1 MTKYF
6 YGGVNRLLN
15 KIEYNFKVI
24 IVEHNRSFNEKI
36 VKFLKEKNI
45 SVKGLCMIKDIIYS
59 LEEDSKDI
67 LLFIDY
73 GLVKSMEK
81 SLLKK
86 IDGSKNRVK
95 FIIMDSY
102 YSEEAALE
110 AVSMG
115 YYDYIVKDYM
125 FFKALPYVI
134 YKFAKQTETEFKLIE
149 AQKKVKESEER
160 YRLAI
165 DGIND
170 GIWDWNIKDNSVFFS
185 PRWKAMIGFKENEME
200 NTFEE
205 WESLIHDED
214 RIFVLDKLEG
224 YLNGKKSHYKV
235 EYRIKTKS
243 GKYKWITSRG
253 QAIWDEEGNPI
264 RMVGSHTDI
273 TKQKETQEKLYNMA
287 YYDMVTG
294 LPNRRFLLENLEKY
308 IEYKPFYEEFA
319 ILFLDLDKFK
329 DVNDTFGHDA
339 GDLLLK
345 DTGEILKKY
354 LNEGD
359 IIARWAGDEFV
370 ILKKAIKGVKE
381 IENFCQR
388 IVDCFSN
395 PWIIEEHEFYITTSI
410 GIALYPKNG
419 RNAKE
424 LLKKADSA
432 MYYAKAE
439 GKNGYEFFDSGINDK
454 LLKKLKLE
462 SKLRT
467 AVKNEEF
474 MLMYQPQFD
483 TKTKKIIGAEA
494 LIRWNHPQ
502 EGIISPDKFIPI
514 AEESGVIVAIGE
526 WVLRTAA
533 IQQKE
538 WQNRGLPPLS
548 VGVNLSAHQFQQKNL
563 VLCIKS
569 VLEETGLP
577 PHLLE
582 LEITEGTA
590 LRNIS
595 YTINILKQL
604 IDMGVRIAL
613 DDFGT
618 GYSSLNYLKQL
629 PIHSLKID
637 RSFLEDIPTDS
648 AQVSIAKTIID
659 LAHNLNLK
667 VTAEGVENQ
676 SQFDF
681 LKHQNCDLVQGYL
694 LSKPI
699 SSEDFEEII
708 KMYGKQEPR

>member
-1 MTKYF
+1 ML
-6 YGGVNRLLN
+6 NRV
-15 KIEYNFKVI
+15 EYNFGVSI
-24 IVEHNRSFNEKI
+24 IGQNKSFNEKLI
-36 VKFLKEKNI
+36 KFLKEKNLN
-45 SVKGLCMIKDIIYS
+45 VVGFDGFREMVCS
-59 LEEDSKDI
+59 LEEDLKNI

-73 GLVKSMEK
+73 CSIKSMEK
-81 SLLKK
+81 ELLK
-86 IDGSKNRVK
+86 IINRNRDRIKV
-95 FIIMDSY
+95 IIMDSC
-102 YSEEAALE
+102 YSEETALKVIE
-110 AVSMG
+110 MG
-115 YYDYIVKDYM
+115 AYDYIIKDYM
-125 FFKALPYVI
+125 FFKVLPHVI
-134 YKFAKQTETEFKLIE
+134 YKFAKQTETELELTRAQEKL
-149 AQKKVKESEER
+149 KESEER

-165 DGIND
+165 DGVND

-185 PRWKAMIGFKENEME
+185 PRWKAMIGFKENEMK

-205 WESLIHDED
+205 WESLIHNED
-214 RIFVLDKLEG
+214 RIFVLDKLES
-224 YLNGKKSHYKV
+224 YLNGRQSNYKV
-235 EYRIKTKS
+235 EYRIRTKS
-243 GKYKWITSRG
+243 GKYKWMTSRG
-253 QAIWDEEGNPI
+253 QAIWDEKGNPI
-264 RMVGSHTDI
+264 RMAGSHTDI
-273 TKQKETQEKLYNMA
+273 TKQKETQEKLYKMA

-308 IEYKPFYEEFA
+308 IENKPSSEEFA

-345 DTGEILKKY
+345 DTGEILKSY
-354 LNEGD
+354 LEEED

-370 ILKKAIKGVKE
+370 ILKKAIQGIEE
-381 IENFCQR
+381 IEDFCQR
-388 IVDCFSN
+388 IIGCFSN
-395 PWIIEEHEFYITTSI
+395 PWIIEEQDFYITTSI
-410 GIALYPKNG
+410 GIALCPRDG
-419 RNAKE
+419 QNAKN
-424 LLKKADSA
+424 LLKNADSA
-432 MYYAKAE
+432 MYYAKVE
-439 GKNGYEFFDSGINDK
+439 GKNGYAFFDSGVNDK

-462 SKLRT
+462 SRLRS

-483 TKTKKIIGAEA
+483 TKTKEIIGAEA

-502 EGIISPDKFIPI
+502 EGIINPDKFIPI
-514 AEESGVIVAIGE
+514 AEESGVIVTIGE

-533 IQQKE
+533 LQQKE
-538 WQNRGLPPLS
+538 WQSRGLPPLS

-563 VLCIKS
+563 VFCIRNI
-569 VLEETGLP
+569 LEETGLP

-604 IDMGVRIAL
+604 MDMGVRIAL

-699 SSEDFEEII
+699 SSEDFEKII
-708 KMYGKQEPR
+708 KKYGKVKPR